1 VYFTSDEANLELP
14 GCGGELNP
22 RQRRAY
28 LLYWI
33 ALAVYCVLLPVAVLL
48 TKHYHAWRWKPLFM
62 LLPLAAVVLILRGM
76 ALYFAAADEMQR
88 RILAESCAYAF
99 AISVFATIAAGFFE
113 GTVIPHIDWSIRFS
127 FMMVVWGIAAMIT
140 KKRYQ

>member
-1 VYFTSDEANLELP
+1 MELP

-33 ALAVYCVLLPVAVLL
+33 AMGLYCVLLPVAVKL
-48 TKHYHAWRWKPLFM
+48 TRQYHEWRWKPLFM

-99 AISVFATIAAGFFE
+99 AISVFSTIAVGFFE
-113 GTVIPHIDWSIRFS
+113 GTVLPPIDWSVRFS
-127 FMMVVWGIAAMIT
+127 FMMVVWGVAAMIT
-140 KKRYQ
+140 KRRYK